1 MTAEGNYDPSRSY
14 DKLAVVAYNGLSWVS
29 RKKVPEGV
37 APSESNSA
45 FWQKISERG
54 ERGPQ
59 GQSYVDKELVPIV
72 DDLATGGSA
81 NVLSA
86 EQGKVLKQELT
97 ELESELDT
105 NIANQKKEIAD
116 FKETITDQVENYKP
130 IVINGNVTNAADE
143 EDITSEDNLLKL
155 KDRSALNGM
164 GYVILRKNKIFTE
177 QVKNGNTIYEIRYD
191 TDLGGKN
198 VTIPQNSI
206 LRFNGGHLSN
216 GNLMFNDLP
225 HIEGDGLRCTIS
237 GAVGRV
243 KGEWFGFGKESADY
257 HHTMLQYLVSKGYSI
272 ELPPNVTIEVSK
284 PISVKR
290 NVQITCDSVTKRSS
304 FPKLIF
310 PNGDGFVWDDKSW
323 SQDNLFESV
332 SIEAKG
338 YCLNLSN
345 GTNKEIRP
353 YNLYMSTFRNLTL
366 SSREKDCIYAHDNR
380 GAEND
385 RMCFQNI
392 FDDIYL
398 TAPKGCGING
408 VNGLNN
414 FFINITDYEVS
425 ESLFHNVYGVIRD
438 CNTSF
443 SATKHFLSFDADL
456 YPSFG
461 ITLDIINCN
470 MERYIAEVIYSD
482 PAMPRQHGFYIKLDN
497 VSIIYTPVADKGFMT
512 ESNIIDFYPITIQ
525 GLTSI
530 SIRRLSFYC
539 TEGGLSDNVRLIKW
553 LPTQDVNIMVETDAT
568 YHTHCSPE
576 GSTIIDY
583 LFDAIKTD
591 GDFLYLID
599 YENRGARSLNRLIIN
614 DYIKMVKSIKK
625 PLRIDV
631 TDYNGNYSKGLIL
644 NLADYVELTATA
656 DTRLVNLRMREVGG
670 LPNQAALIMVQNV
683 SDYTITLEALNFAGP
698 SVRGFYTKNGADM
711 RLASGDVAILSCF
724 TDKKGQENIREVYRI
739 TNTLEAGPTS
749 YRPTLTNY
757 EIGFQYFDTSL
768 KKPIWYAGGG
778 IWNDATGATV

>member
-1 MTAEGNYDPSRSY
+1 MVDFTLTQTGAELQNLINKIAPTEE
-14 DKLAVVAYNGLSWVS
+14 
-29 RKKVPEGV
+29 KVT
-37 APSESNSA
+37 
-45 FWQKISERG
+45 Q
-54 ERGPQ
+54 
-59 GQSYVDKELVPIV
+59 
-72 DDLATGGSA
+72 
-81 NVLSA
+81 
-86 EQGKVLKQELT
+86 
-97 ELESELDT
+97 LDT
-105 NIANQKKEIAD
+105 YIANQKNEIAD
-116 FKETITDQVENYKP
+116 FKETITNQIENYKP

-143 EDITSEDNLLKL
+143 EDITSEGNLLKL

-164 GYVILRKNKIFTE
+164 GYVILRKNKTFAE

-191 TDLGGKN
+191 SDLGGKD

-206 LRFNGGHLSN
+206 LRFNGGYLSN
-216 GNLMFNDLP
+216 GNLIFNDLP
-225 HIEGDGLRCTIS
+225 KIEGDGLRCTIS

-272 ELPPNVTIEVSK
+272 ELPPNVTIEVSEH
-284 PISVKR
+284 ISVK
-290 NVQITCDSVTKRSS
+290 NKVQITCDSVIKRAS

-310 PNGDGFVWDDKSW
+310 PNGDGFVWDAIVW
-323 SQDNLFESV
+323 SQDNLFESIA
-332 SIEAKG
+332 IEAKG
-338 YCLNLSN
+338 YCLNFSN
-345 GTNKEIRP
+345 GRNTELRP
-353 YNLYMSTFRNLTL
+353 HNVYMSTFRNLSL
-366 SSREKDCIYAHDNR
+366 SSLESDCIYAHDNR
-380 GAEND
+380 GVAND
-385 RMCFQNI
+385 RLCFQNI

-398 TAPKGCGING
+398 AAPNGCGING

-414 FFINITDYEVS
+414 FFTNITDYNVS

-456 YPSFG
+456 YPSYG

-470 MERYIAEVIYSD
+470 MERYIAEVIYCD
-482 PAMPRQHGFYIKLDN
+482 PAMPRQHGFYVKLDN
-497 VSIIYTPVADKGFMT
+497 VSVIYTPVADKGFMT

-530 SIRRLSFYC
+530 SIRRLSFHC

-553 LPTQDVNIMVETDAT
+553 MPSSSQDIMVETDVT
-568 YHTHCSPE
+568 YHTHCNSG
-576 GSTIIDY
+576 GSVIVDY

-591 GDFLYLID
+591 ADFLFSVDYL
-599 YENRGARSLNRLIIN
+599 NKGARSLNRLVIN
-614 DYIKMVKSIKK
+614 DYIKMVKSVKK

-631 TDYNGNYSKGLIL
+631 TDYNGNYSKGLII

-656 DTRLVNLRMREVGG
+656 DTMLVNLRMREVNG
-670 LPNQAALIMVQNV
+670 LKNQAALIMVQNV
-683 SDYTITLEALNFAGP
+683 SDYTITLEAMNYNGP
-698 SVRGFYTKNGADM
+698 NVRGFYTRNGADM

-749 YRPTLTNY
+749 QRPTLTNY
-757 EIGFQYFDTSL
+757 EIGFQYFDTTL

-778 IWNDATGATV
+778 TWNDATGASV